1 MTIPLPHP
9 IAQSSIFQLSVVSLV
24 TLIISIFLNV
34 LLLLFLDVFYI
45 SDILCWLP
53 TPKDDDFTSIPFY
66 KPHSP
71 PHTHPQTD
79 TQKPQTTHTH
89 TPHLSTPYTTLPSP
103 LHTQSSLPPSSMMI
117 K

>member
-66 KPHSP
+66 KPH
-71 PHTHPQTD
+71 
-79 TQKPQTTHTH
+79 TH